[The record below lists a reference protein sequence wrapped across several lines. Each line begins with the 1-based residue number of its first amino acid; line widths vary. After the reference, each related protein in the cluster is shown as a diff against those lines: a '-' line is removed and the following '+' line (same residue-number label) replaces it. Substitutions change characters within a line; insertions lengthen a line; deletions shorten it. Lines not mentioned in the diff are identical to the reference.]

1 MVSVMNL
8 PPITQSFVAHFGEM
22 GARWGVNR
30 TVGQIYAVLFLSPD
44 PLCADDLVECLGVSR
59 SNVSMGLKELQSWR
73 LVSVVKK
80 PEDRRD
86 YFVTP
91 EDLWRIVR
99 TLAEERKRREIDP
112 TVSRLRELMM
122 ETPATDGEKHAQ
134 FRIAETLTLIELLT
148 GWYDDVS
155 RLENDR
161 LVMLLNLGAGVT
173 KVLDF
178 KDRVFS
184 GHANRNKGKRDA
196 AGDGD
201 G

>member
-1 MVSVMNL
+1 MDL
-8 PPITQSFVAHFGEM
+8 PPITQSFVGHFGEM

-30 TVGQIYAVLFLSPD
+30 TVGQIYAVLFLSAE
-44 PLCADDLVECLGVSR
+44 PLCADDLVDKLGVSR

-73 LVSVVKK
+73 LVSLVKK
-80 PEDRRD
+80 PDDRRD
-86 YFVTP
+86 YFDTP
-91 EDLWRIVR
+91 DDLWRIVR

-122 ETPATDGEKHAQ
+122 ESATTEAEKHAQ
-134 FRIAETLTLIELLT
+134 FRIAETLALIELLT

-161 LVMLLNLGAGVT
+161 LIMLLNLGAGVT

-178 KDRVFS
+178 KDRLFS
-184 GHANRNKGKRDA
+184 KHANTNRGAKANE
-196 AGDGD
+196 
-201 G
+201 